1 MHILALSWSKDK
13 GPIAVILQQPM
24 NAAEILDDDDDD
36 DELVIERVRAI
47 DHLISQNK
55 EIIFTDSQHKLS
67 SRRCPCAAKGA

>member
-24 NAAEILDDDDDD
+24 NAAEILDYD